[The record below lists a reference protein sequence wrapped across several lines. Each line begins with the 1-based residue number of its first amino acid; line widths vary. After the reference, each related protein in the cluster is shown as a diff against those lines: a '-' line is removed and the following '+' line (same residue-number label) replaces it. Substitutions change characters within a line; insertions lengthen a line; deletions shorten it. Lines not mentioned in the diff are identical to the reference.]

1 MPPNET
7 VTNFNWMVALGNFL
21 IIALIVS
28 IVISFFEPRV
38 AKKLR
43 ENRLSVFILL
53 FLGFILPVQD
63 RIVGLSMF
71 GIEAKLQEVKEDV
84 KKLENRLRD
93 AFEEYSSILTLYE
106 ESISD
111 GGQEDSYRKLEEKV
125 NSTIFSSIAKVKVDD
140 VKAQIAIQMRS
151 LKKLELEWSNPR
163 LVNQELKTDMLL
175 GFLIHS
181 DPKYVTMR
189 WAIRGRA
196 AQLLTER
203 KEWPV
208 PDRLIESLKAD
219 NRLVVKA
226 LALESFAR
234 LMSDFGYAQK
244 GIFDFQDAITWWENG
259 NNKERVKSHYSV
271 ANNET
276 LR

>member
-1 MPPNET
+1 
-7 VTNFNWMVALGNFL
+7 
-21 IIALIVS
+21 
-28 IVISFFEPRV
+28 
-38 AKKLR
+38 
-43 ENRLSVFILL
+43 
-53 FLGFILPVQD
+53 
-63 RIVGLSMF
+63 
-71 GIEAKLQEVKEDV
+71 
-84 KKLENRLRD
+84 
-93 AFEEYSSILTLYE
+93 
-106 ESISD
+106 
-111 GGQEDSYRKLEEKV
+111 
-125 NSTIFSSIAKVKVDD
+125 
-140 VKAQIAIQMRS
+140 
-151 LKKLELEWSNPR
+151 
-163 LVNQELKTDMLL
+163 MLL

-181 DPKYVTMR
+181 DLNMLRCVGQYV
-189 WAIRGRA
+189 AP
-196 AQLLTER
+196 QLLTER

>member
-53 FLGFILPVQD
+53 FLGFILPVRD
-63 RIVGLSMF
+63 RIVELSMF

-196 AQLLTER
+196 AQLLAER

>member
-196 AQLLTER
+196 AQLLAER

>member
-1 MPPNET
+1 
-7 VTNFNWMVALGNFL
+7 
-21 IIALIVS
+21 
-28 IVISFFEPRV
+28 
-38 AKKLR
+38 
-43 ENRLSVFILL
+43 
-53 FLGFILPVQD
+53 
-63 RIVGLSMF
+63 MF

-125 NSTIFSSIAKVKVDD
+125 NSAIFSSIAKAKVDD
-140 VKAQIAIQMRS
+140 VKAQIAIQMRN
-151 LKKLELEWSNPR
+151 LKNLELEWSNPR
-163 LVNQELKTDMLL
+163 LVNQELKTDTMLL
-175 GFLIHS
+175 GFLVHS
-181 DPKYVTMR
+181 DPKYVEMR

-196 AQLLTER
+196 AQLLAER
-203 KEWPV
+203 REWPV
-208 PDRLIESLKAD
+208 PDKLIESLKAD

-226 LALESFAR
+226 LALKSFAR

-244 GIFDFQDAITWWENG
+244 GIFDFQDAIIWWENG
-259 NNKERVKSHYSV
+259 SNKERVRSNYLGVH
-271 ANNET
+271 NEP

>member
-1 MPPNET
+1 MPLNET

-93 AFEEYSSILTLYE
+93 AFEEHSSILTLYE

-196 AQLLTER
+196 AQLLAER